1 MVIKKSIYSTH
12 PSIAHWHAMLQSLPD
27 RTGKTMEEW
36 LALLHKSGLESVSER
51 RKWLKEEHGL
61 GLSTIGLILD
71 EDEHKSPLPYLKPE
85 TLVDQ
90 IFSGAKAKLRP
101 LYEEILLCGL
111 GLGADVRV
119 CPCATIVP
127 FYREHVFAQVK
138 APNRAAIHLGL
149 ALGDLAAEGI
159 LVSTGGYAKKDRI
172 THRLEIALGSSL
184 TKDQKHWFRRAYERA
199 KPAKG

>member
-51 RKWLKEEHGL
+51 RKWLKEKHGL

-90 IFSGAKAKLRP
+90 IFSGAVLSRACVCAGEGAESRGDSFGFSPGRLGGGRDSGFNRR
-101 LYEEILLCGL
+101 LCKERSDHAPAGDSAWFV
-111 GLGADVRV
+111 AD
-119 CPCATIVP
+119 
-127 FYREHVFAQVK
+127 
-138 APNRAAIHLGL
+138 
-149 ALGDLAAEGI
+149 
-159 LVSTGGYAKKDRI
+159 
-172 THRLEIALGSSL
+172 
-184 TKDQKHWFRRAYERA
+184 
-199 KPAKG
+199 